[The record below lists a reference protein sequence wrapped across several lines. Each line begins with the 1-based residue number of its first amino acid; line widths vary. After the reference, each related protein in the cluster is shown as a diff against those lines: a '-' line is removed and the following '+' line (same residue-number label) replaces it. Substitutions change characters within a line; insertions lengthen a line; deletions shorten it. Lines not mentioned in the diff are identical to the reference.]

1 VEAIKEAIAELAAP
15 EKTTLISWL
24 NSQDSDDWDRQI
36 EADFSNGGV
45 GMSLLDQWDTE
56 IKAGTSISLEE
67 LLTQRETQSHTKY
80 PGE

>member
-1 VEAIKEAIAELAAP
+1 VTLEAIKDAIAELPAP
-15 EKTTLISWL
+15 QKTTLISWL
-24 NSQDSDDWDRQI
+24 NSQDSDEWDRQI
-36 EADFSNGGV
+36 EADFSDGGA

-67 LLTQRETQSHTKY
+67 FLTQRATHTKC